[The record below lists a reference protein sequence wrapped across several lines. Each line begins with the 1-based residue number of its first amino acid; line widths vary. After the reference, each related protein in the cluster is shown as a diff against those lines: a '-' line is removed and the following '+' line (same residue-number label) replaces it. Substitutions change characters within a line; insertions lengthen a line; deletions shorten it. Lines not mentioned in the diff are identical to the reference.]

1 MAHMYN
7 TILVTTL
14 HFRSILMRNIVK
26 YFGSSAHMDK
36 MMNDNFTLDI
46 DPIMHPYHSIYGSDL
61 RIKFVSF
68 TFS

>member
-14 HFRSILMRNIVK
+14 HFRSILMGNIVK
-26 YFGSSAHMDK
+26 YFGSSAHMNI

-46 DPIMHPYHSIYGSDL
+46 NPIMQHNPYIVT
-61 RIKFVSF
+61 K
-68 TFS
+68 